1 MNLIKRWIR
10 ATRAP
15 FLQAAFIP
23 VLVGTAVAYE
33 EGFFHFWLFL
43 LAAVANMAINAG
55 TNLIND
61 YYDHL
66 SGADVINIHLTP
78 FSGGSRM
85 IQKGEMVP
93 GIILR
98 AAWVCFG
105 LAACIGLFLAACS
118 GWLLILIGAVGLC
131 CAYAY
136 TAFPFKIGYRGYGE
150 ILVGILLGPMSV
162 LGAYFVQT
170 SRFSWNAFWA
180 SIPVGILVA
189 SILYVNEFPDY
200 QADRHAGKNHLIVLL
215 GPERAARG
223 YLLLM
228 AAIYLSISLPI
239 LTGILPWLAVLSI
252 GTLPVA
258 WKATRVVLRF
268 YGDPVRIIPAQAAT
282 IMLHGI
288 VGLILSISFLAP
300 RLGLE

>member
-1 MNLIKRWIR
+1 MNPIRYWVR

-15 FLQAAFIP
+15 FLQAALIP

-33 EGFFHFWLFL
+33 EGFFHLWLFI
-43 LAAVANMAINAG
+43 LAAVANMAVNAG
-55 TNLIND
+55 TNLVND

-66 SGADVINIHLTP
+66 SGTDAANIHPTP

-85 IQKGEMVP
+85 IQEGKIKPDVV
-93 GIILR
+93 LR

-105 LAACIGLFLAACS
+105 LAVGIGLYLAACS
-118 GWLLILIGAVGLC
+118 GWPLIVIGAVGLS
-131 CAYAY
+131 CAFAY

-150 ILVGILLGPMSV
+150 VMVGILLGPLSV
-162 LGAYFVQT
+162 LGTYFVQAG
-170 SRFSWNAFWA
+170 RFSWNAFWA

-200 QADRHAGKNHLIVLL
+200 QADRKVGKNHLIVLL

-223 YLLLM
+223 YPLLM

-239 LTGILPWLAVLSI
+239 LAGILPWLAVLSI

-258 WKATRVVLRF
+258 WRAARVVLRF
-268 YGDPVRIIPAQAAT
+268 YSDPVRIIPAQAAT

-288 VGLILSISFLAP
+288 VGLILSVSFLAH
-300 RLGLE
+300 RLGL